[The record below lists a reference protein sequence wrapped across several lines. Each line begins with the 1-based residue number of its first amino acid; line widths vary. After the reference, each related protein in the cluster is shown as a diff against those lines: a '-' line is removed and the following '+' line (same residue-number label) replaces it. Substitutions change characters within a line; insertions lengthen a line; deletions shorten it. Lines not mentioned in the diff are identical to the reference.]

1 MSVILN
7 VAFVGASILS
17 LACTGRLGLGLAF
30 LAVFVIISVK
40 TQFSDQGKVRDFQ
53 DFFLSLYLLAQC
65 FHHFLDLHLIF
76 FQ

>member
-40 TQFSDQGKVRDFQ
+40 TQFPDQGEVRDFQ
-53 DFFLSLYLLAQC
+53 DFF
-65 FHHFLDLHLIF
+65 
-76 FQ
+76 